1 MEQNFSSNHATKRDS
16 ASAYSL
22 MPVQINQ
29 WNLVSKYIIAPV
41 NKINLF
47 GNGNFISAPVVLL
60 FA

>member
-1 MEQNFSSNHATKRDS
+1 MEQNFSSNQATKRDS

-41 NKINLF
+41 NKINL
-47 GNGNFISAPVVLL
+47 LQR
-60 FA
+60 